1 MPSYCP
7 FCGTQA
13 PDEARFC
20 MKCGRERPAAPPQ
33 PAAPPPPSG
42 APAVEPPA
50 VPAYMTRPAAPP
62 PGYAPVPAGPSPAG
76 IFFGRVMRGD
86 WAGSLKAAVW
96 PTGLIIGLAVALA
109 IPDYGQGDDVVVG
122 WSDRLRI
129 ALAMLLQ
136 AFGGGFEVRAVVPG
150 GGGGY
155 GGASP
160 YGDTYGDFD
169 PGGQS
174 QTTLSLI
181 PLTVTVLWIGA
192 LILGARGVRRQG
204 GGLDAAVRISVVA
217 TAAVLVLGLY
227 AQPEMQGYS
236 LHSSPVLAALG
247 ALALALVTTCA
258 VLQRDV
264 AAAWLA
270 QRPGAQSFVRA
281 AGTAVRALGAVLL
294 LCGLIGYIT
303 YATLDDVN
311 GTALLMALPLLP
323 NIALMVLSVSW
334 GGSVEYD
341 ARGQADIIGS
351 GMDHGSF
358 GLGELSDAANDWA
371 LVGALATGLV
381 SAVMVAL
388 LAGRRSADR
397 REQVTAG
404 GLFLLGFL
412 ALTAMS
418 GLSAEF
424 SGNVADIGGS
434 GTLDVSPSVADA
446 LLFGLLWVGGAI
458 LVAPYLARMTG
469 GGSPGGGSP
478 AYPAPPSPY
487 GPPNAGPHI
496 PGPYTPAPGPY
507 APAPSQT
514 PTPGQTPAP
523 GPGPHTPPAQATAAE
538 AAAPEAPV
546 PGAEPPTSTLHAPYV
561 PAPDPAQPPA
571 PDPAPRRRRAVLV
584 WGATLAAALIFG
596 GGATAGTLAL
606 MDRHD
611 DDPGTSENDKGRK
624 SDRATPAEDRTSE
637 APSEEAPS
645 TEASATTDP
654 AELVFPEGYSV
665 VADTAGFSLA
675 LPDDWERQGEKDHQ
689 VTYAASAGDT
699 ALLKVGVIAD
709 APYTSYENFQ
719 ALEKTASAN
728 QRNYQQVQLSANTFQ
743 GRPGARWEYT
753 YEDKSGQ
760 TVHAIDQSYIAE
772 DGTEYAIY
780 VTERDVD
787 WVAAREV
794 FDTALS
800 TWMLNDVD

>member
-13 PDEARFC
+13 PDDARFC
-20 MKCGRERPAAPPQ
+20 MKCGRERPAAPAAPPQ
-33 PAAPPPPSG
+33 PAAPPPPAG

-62 PGYAPVPAGPSPAG
+62 PGYPPVPAGPSPAG

-96 PTGLIIGLAVALA
+96 PTGLIVGLAVVLA

-150 GGGGY
+150 GGGY

-160 YGDTYGDFD
+160 YGDSYGDFD
-169 PGGQS
+169 PGAQS

-227 AQPEMQGYS
+227 AQPEVEGYS

-247 ALALALVTTCA
+247 ALAIALVTTCA

-371 LVGALATGLV
+371 LVGALAAGLV
-381 SAVMVAL
+381 SALIVGL

-434 GTLDVSPSVADA
+434 GTLEVAPSVADA
-446 LLFGLLWVGGAI
+446 LLFGLLWVGGAV

-469 GGSPGGGSP
+469 GGGPGGGSP

-487 GPPNAGPHI
+487 GPPHPGPHI
-496 PGPYTPAPGPY
+496 PGPYTPAPGKT
-507 APAPSQT
+507 A
-514 PTPGQTPAP
+514 AP
-523 GPGPHTPPAQATAAE
+523 GPYVPKPGPQGPGPYPPPAQATAAE
-538 AAAPEAPV
+538 AAAPAPA
-546 PGAEPPTSTLHAPYV
+546 PDTEPPTSTLPGPYV
-561 PAPDPAQPPA
+561 PAQAPAQP
-571 PDPAPRRRRAVLV
+571 PAPRRRRAVLV
-584 WGATLAAALIFG
+584 WGATLAAALVLG

-611 DDPGTSENDKGRK
+611 DDPGTSGNGRGK
-624 SDRATPAEDRTSE
+624 DGDRATPAQDRTSA
-637 APSEEAPS
+637 APSAEA
-645 TEASATTDP
+645 TATTDP
-654 AELVFPEGYSV
+654 AELVFPDGYSV

-675 LPDDWERQGEKDHQ
+675 LPDDWERQGEENHQ
-689 VTYAASAGDT
+689 VTYARSPGDT
-699 ALLKVGVIAD
+699 GLLKVGVIAD
-709 APYTSYENFQ
+709 APYTSYENFK
-719 ALEKTASAN
+719 ALEKTASAH

-753 YEDKSGQ
+753 YEDRSGLPI
-760 TVHAIDQSYIAE
+760 HAIDQSYIAE

-787 WVAAREV
+787 WAGAREV

>member
-20 MKCGRERPAAPPQ
+20 MKCGRERPAAPAAPPQ

-50 VPAYMTRPAAPP
+50 MPAYMTRPAAPP
-62 PGYAPVPAGPSPAG
+62 PGYAPVPAGPSPVG

-192 LILGARGVRRQG
+192 LVLGARGVRRQG

-227 AQPEMQGYS
+227 AQPEVQGYS

-341 ARGQADIIGS
+341 ARGQADIIGA
-351 GMDHGSF
+351 GTEHGSF

-371 LVGALATGLV
+371 LVGALAAGLV
-381 SAVMVAL
+381 CALVVAL

-469 GGSPGGGSP
+469 GGGPGGGSP

-487 GPPNAGPHI
+487 GPPNPGPHI

-507 APAPSQT
+507 AP
-514 PTPGQTPAP
+514 
-523 GPGPHTPPAQATAAE
+523 
-538 AAAPEAPV
+538 
-546 PGAEPPTSTLHAPYV
+546 
-561 PAPDPAQPPA
+561 
-571 PDPAPRRRRAVLV
+571 
-584 WGATLAAALIFG
+584 
-596 GGATAGTLAL
+596 
-606 MDRHD
+606 
-611 DDPGTSENDKGRK
+611 
-624 SDRATPAEDRTSE
+624 
-637 APSEEAPS
+637 
-645 TEASATTDP
+645 
-654 AELVFPEGYSV
+654 
-665 VADTAGFSLA
+665 
-675 LPDDWERQGEKDHQ
+675 
-689 VTYAASAGDT
+689 
-699 ALLKVGVIAD
+699 
-709 APYTSYENFQ
+709 
-719 ALEKTASAN
+719 
-728 QRNYQQVQLSANTFQ
+728 
-743 GRPGARWEYT
+743 
-753 YEDKSGQ
+753 
-760 TVHAIDQSYIAE
+760 
-772 DGTEYAIY
+772 
-780 VTERDVD
+780 
-787 WVAAREV
+787 
-794 FDTALS
+794 
-800 TWMLNDVD
+800 

>member
-20 MKCGRERPAAPPQ
+20 MKCGRERPAAPTAPPQ
-33 PAAPPPPSG
+33 PAAPPPPAG
-42 APAVEPPA
+42 TPAVEPPA
-50 VPAYMTRPAAPP
+50 MPAYMTRPAAPP
-62 PGYAPVPAGPSPAG
+62 PGYAPVPAGPSPVG
-76 IFFGRVMRGD
+76 VFFGRVMRGD
-86 WAGSLKAAVW
+86 WAGSLRAAVW

-122 WSDRLRI
+122 WSDRFRI

-136 AFGGGFEVRAVVPG
+136 AFGGGFEVRAVMP

-192 LILGARGVRRQG
+192 LVLGARGVRRQG

-227 AQPEMQGYS
+227 AQPEIENYS

-247 ALALALVTTCA
+247 ALGIALVTTCA

-281 AGTAVRALGAVLL
+281 TGTAVRALGAVLL

-341 ARGQADIIGS
+341 MRGRTDLIGN
-351 GMDHGSF
+351 GTEHGAF

-371 LVGALATGLV
+371 LVGALAAGLV
-381 SAVMVAL
+381 CALIVGL

-446 LLFGLLWVGGAI
+446 LLFGLLWVGGAV

-469 GGSPGGGSP
+469 GGGPGGGSP

-487 GPPNAGPHI
+487 GPPNQGPHI

-507 APAPSQT
+507 TPAPGRSPAPGPYT
-514 PTPGQTPAP
+514 PKP
-523 GPGPHTPPAQATAAE
+523 GPGPHTPPAQSTAAE
-538 AAAPEAPV
+538 P
-546 PGAEPPTSTLHAPYV
+546 
-561 PAPDPAQPPA
+561 
-571 PDPAPRRRRAVLV
+571 PAPRRRRAVLV
-584 WGATLAAALIFG
+584 WGATLTAALVLG
-596 GGATAGTLAL
+596 GGATAGALAL
-606 MDRHD
+606 LDRHD
-611 DDPGTSENDKGRK
+611 DDPGTSESDKGGK
-624 SDRATPAEDRTSE
+624 SDRATPAQDRTSG
-637 APSEEAPS
+637 APSESPSAEATAS
-645 TEASATTDP
+645 TGP
-654 AELVFPEGYSV
+654 AEPVIPAGYGV
-665 VADTAGFSLA
+665 VADTAGFALA
-675 LPDDWERQGEKDHQ
+675 LPDDWERQGEENHQ

-699 ALLKVGVIAD
+699 RLLKVGVIAD
-709 APYTSYENFQ
+709 APYTSYENFT
-719 ALEKTASAN
+719 ALEKTATAN

-743 GRPGARWEYT
+743 GRPGALWEYT
-753 YEDKSGQ
+753 YEDKSGRP
-760 TVHAIDQSYIAE
+760 VHAIDQSYIAE

-780 VTERDVD
+780 VTDRDVD
-787 WVAAREV
+787 WAGAREV

-800 TWMLNDVD
+800 TWMLNDID

>member
-1 MPSYCP
+1 MPA
-7 FCGTQA
+7 T
-13 PDEARFC
+13 
-20 MKCGRERPAAPPQ
+20 PPQ
-33 PAAPPPPSG
+33 PAAPPPPAG
-42 APAVEPPA
+42 TPAVEPPA

-62 PGYAPVPAGPSPAG
+62 PGYAPVPAGPSPAAL
-76 IFFGRVMRGD
+76 FFGRVVRGD

-96 PTGLIIGLAVALA
+96 PSGLIVGLAVALA

-136 AFGGGFEVRAVVPG
+136 AFGGGFEVRAVVT

-169 PGGQS
+169 PGGQR
-174 QTTLSLI
+174 QMTLSLI
-181 PLTVTVLWIGA
+181 PLTVTVLWIAA
-192 LILGARGVRRQG
+192 LVLGARGVRRQG
-204 GGLDAAVRISVVA
+204 GGLDAAVRISALA

-227 AQPEMQGYS
+227 AQPEIEGLS

-270 QRPGAQSFVRA
+270 QRPGARSFVRA
-281 AGTAVRALGAVLL
+281 TGTAVRALGAVLL
-294 LCGLIGYIT
+294 LCGLIGYLT
-303 YATLDDVN
+303 YATQDDVH
-311 GTALLMALPLLP
+311 GTALLTALPLLP
-323 NIALMVLSVSW
+323 NIALMVLSVCW

-341 ARGQADIIGS
+341 MRGQADLLGS
-351 GMDHGSF
+351 GTEHGAF

-371 LVGALATGLV
+371 LVGALAAGLV
-381 SAVMVAL
+381 CALIVGL

-434 GTLDVSPSVADA
+434 GTLDISPSVADA
-446 LLFGLLWVGGAI
+446 LLFGLLWVGGAV

-469 GGSPGGGSP
+469 GGGPGGGSGGGSP

-487 GPPNAGPHI
+487 GPPHQGPPHQGPHI
-496 PGPYTPAPGPY
+496 PGPYTPAPG
-507 APAPSQT
+507 
-514 PTPGQTPAP
+514 QTPAP
-523 GPGPHTPPAQATAAE
+523 GPYTPAPGHTPAPGQGPHTPPAQATVVE
-538 AAAPEAPV
+538 PAAP
-546 PGAEPPTSTLHAPYV
+546 
-561 PAPDPAQPPA
+561 
-571 PDPAPRRRRAVLV
+571 PAPRRRRPVLV
-584 WGATLAAALIFG
+584 WGATLVAALVLG

-606 MDRHD
+606 LDRHD
-611 DDPGTSENDKGRK
+611 DAPGTSANARGKG
-624 SDRATPAEDRTSE
+624 SDRATAAQDRTGES
-637 APSEEAPS
+637 PSA
-645 TEASATTDP
+645 EASATTDP
-654 AELVFPEGYSV
+654 AEPVVPDGYSV
-665 VADTAGFSLA
+665 IADTAGFAFA
-675 LPDDWERQGEKDHQ
+675 LPDNWERQGEKDHQ
-689 VTYAASAGDT
+689 VTYAAAPGDT

-709 APYTSYENFQ
+709 APYTSYENFK
-719 ALEKTASAN
+719 ALEKTTTAN
-728 QRNYQQVQLSANTFQ
+728 QRNYQQIQLSANTFQ

-760 TVHAIDQSYIAE
+760 TVHAVDQSYIAE

-800 TWMLNDVD
+800 TWMLNDVE